1 MLSCKRS
8 AVLLLAGLI
17 PSVGLAGPLPKQFT
31 IGQYLPSDV
40 WMYIHH
46 VRNPEREWLDEKW
59 AEVFEAIEQSG
70 VHKDLAS
77 LVMSAIGEQHR
88 DDAQATLDK
97 WSDLIQSVR
106 WGDLIH
112 EELAFAERL
121 GRSKE
126 MPAEYFLL
134 MRGKQGTGEANIKA
148 LTQVLE
154 ELASLSEKVS
164 ITKRNQK
171 GVDVWALG
179 SCEKKAKAFPFSLQ
193 LFRQGDIIGVA
204 SGAQQASEMISL
216 LAGGDPKRSVAGSP
230 RLVGALRTVP
240 APEQGLLF
248 FDFKALAKDITGMV
262 DWIAK
267 DIEKKAHG
275 DPPKKEKGEFIVAAF
290 KKAITLC
297 DVMDYSIVTF
307 EMDGRRDLIH
317 DVTRFQKDKR
327 KCSLACCLLDR
338 KPFKRFDEF
347 IPADATSFNIS
358 GLIDLEKLYKIVT
371 DFVVDSVPGGEGYI
385 AAWNGGLA
393 SVGFDPQRDLFS
405 WWSGEMVSVTL
416 PPAVVTPMSSAD
428 WVLMFRVKD
437 AELASTKIGSGIS
450 FISEKLGGQGQGLTV
465 MPAGPEANGFFQI
478 NHPMLMM
485 AMVRPVF
492 GVRDEW
498 LMIASSAATIKRCLD
513 VSKGEA
519 PSIASNE
526 RFKKEGLSPKGPVL
540 SCSFSDTSTFGRDLA
555 QGAGM
560 AGMVVAMV
568 TASMPDSPES
578 KKFKGIATKL
588 GGMAMKL
595 APALAKIDFYSSEAS
610 VKTYDGSLTLRTE
623 RVITYKKPGEGD
635 VKTAKAK

>member
-1 MLSCKRS
+1 
-8 AVLLLAGLI
+8 
-17 PSVGLAGPLPKQFT
+17 
-31 IGQYLPSDV
+31 
-40 WMYIHH
+40 MYIHH
-46 VRNPEREWLDEKW
+46 VRNPEREWLDEQW
-59 AEVFEAIEQSG
+59 AEVFEAIKQSG
-70 VHKDLAS
+70 VQQDLAS
-77 LVMSAIGEQHR
+77 LVMSAVGEQHR
-88 DDAQATLDK
+88 DDTQATLDK
-97 WSDLIQSVR
+97 WGALIQSVR

-112 EELAFAERL
+112 EEIAFAERL

-134 MRGKQGTGEANIKA
+134 MRGKKGTGEPNIKA
-148 LTQVLE
+148 LTQLLE

-164 ITKRNQK
+164 VTKRNQK
-171 GVDVWALG
+171 GVDVWVLG
-179 SCEKKAKAFPFSLQ
+179 CCEKKAHAFPFSLQ
-193 LFRQGDIIGVA
+193 LFRKDDIIGVA

-216 LAGGDPKRSVAGSP
+216 LTGGDAKQSVAGSP
-230 RLVGALRTVP
+230 RLADALRSVS

-248 FDFKALAKDITGMV
+248 FDFKALAGGLSGLANLVATDLK
-262 DWIAK
+262 
-267 DIEKKAHG
+267 EKAHA
-275 DPPKKEKGEFIVAAF
+275 DAPKKEKGEFIVAAF
-290 KKAITLC
+290 KKGIELC

-327 KCSLACCLLDR
+327 KCSLACSLLDR

-347 IPADATSFNIS
+347 IPADATSFNVS
-358 GLIDLEKLYKIVT
+358 GLIDLENLYKMVI
-371 DFVVDSVPGGEGYI
+371 DFVKESVPGGEGYI

-393 SVGFDPQRDLFS
+393 TVGFDPQRDLFS
-405 WWSGEMVSVTL
+405 WWGGEMVSVTL

-437 AELASTKIGSGIS
+437 AQLASTKIGSGIS
-450 FISEKLGGQGQGLTV
+450 FISEKVGGQGQGLSV
-465 MPAGPEANGFFQI
+465 MPAGPEADGFSQI

-492 GVRDEW
+492 GVKDDW

-519 PSIASNE
+519 PSITSNE

-540 SCSFSDTSTFGRDLA
+540 SCSFSDTSTFGQNLA

-560 AGMVVAMV
+560 AGMVVAMT
-568 TASMPDSPES
+568 TASIPDTPDGKQIKQMAS
-578 KKFKGIATKL
+578 KL